1 MSVKRVPNISQG
13 HIFAQPANTWTLKLT
28 VTQIPSY
35 PDMILQV
42 SLLICILIVIHLLG
56 RDEKENI
63 EKQVR
68 NKEEK

>member
-13 HIFAQPANTWTLKLT
+13 HILEQAANTWTLKLT

-35 PDMILQV
+35 PDIILQ
-42 SLLICILIVIHLLG
+42 SLLLICILIVIHLLG

-63 EKQVR
+63 VCS
-68 NKEEK
+68 KEEK